1 MTSHALTARTLSS
14 TGPST
19 TTRKTTPTTTPT
31 VRASHL
37 RLTRRGRLV
46 LTTLVALPL
55 VAAAGAF
62 ALNGGVAVA
71 SNSSSSTSFEYVQV
85 SSGQS
90 LWQLAQSVAPGADPR
105 DVVSDLLHFNQL
117 GSADVHPG
125 QQLALPAKYS
135 N

>member
-1 MTSHALTARTLSS
+1 MTSHTLTAHTLASP
-14 TGPST
+14 G
-19 TTRKTTPTTTPT
+19 R
-31 VRASHL
+31 SHL

-46 LTTLVALPL
+46 LTTLSALPL
-55 VAAAGAF
+55 VVAAGAF

-71 SNSSSSTSFEYVQV
+71 SDSASSTTFEYVQV

-90 LWQLAQSVAPGADPR
+90 LWQLAESIAPGADPR

>member
-1 MTSHALTARTLSS
+1 MASSTLTAH
-14 TGPST
+14 
-19 TTRKTTPTTTPT
+19 TPTSAGLSTSTPT

-55 VAAAGAF
+55 VAATGAF
-62 ALNGGVAVA
+62 ALTGGVAVA
-71 SNSSSSTSFEYVQV
+71 SNSSSSTTFEYVQV
-85 SSGQS
+85 ASGQS
-90 LWQLAQSVAPGADPR
+90 LWQLAESIAPGADPR

>member
-1 MTSHALTARTLSS
+1 MTSHTLTARTLSS

-19 TTRKTTPTTTPT
+19 TTRTTTPT

-90 LWQLAQSVAPGADPR
+90 LWQLAQSIAPAADPR
-105 DVVSDLLHFNQL
+105 DVVSDLLHLNQL

>member
-1 MTSHALTARTLSS
+1 MTSYTLSS
-14 TGPST
+14 TS
-19 TTRKTTPTTTPT
+19 TPTIRT
-31 VRASHL
+31 SHL

-46 LTTLVALPL
+46 LTTLAALPL
-55 VAAAGAF
+55 VVAAGAF
-62 ALNGGVAVA
+62 ALTGGVAVA
-71 SNSSSSTSFEYVQV
+71 SDSSSSTTFEYVQV

-90 LWQLAQSVAPGADPR
+90 LWQLAESIAPGADPR

>member
-1 MTSHALTARTLSS
+1 MTSHTLTAHPRNSTGSS
-14 TGPST
+14 TIGPAI
-19 TTRKTTPTTTPT
+19 
-31 VRASHL
+31 RASQL

-46 LTTLVALPL
+46 LTTLAALPL
-55 VAAAGAF
+55 VVAAGAF

-71 SNSSSSTSFEYVQV
+71 SNSSSSTTFEYVQV

-90 LWQLAQSVAPGADPR
+90 LWQLAESIAPGADPR